1 MEEALFLTRFASKV
15 YVVHRRDELRASRI
29 MAERAMNDP
38 KIEFVWSGVVEE
50 VLGESKVEGLRVRNV
65 KTGETFVIDCR
76 AVFVA
81 LGHVPNTALF
91 KQFIDTDET
100 GYVILNDRSSKTKLG
115 GVFVAGDCADRNY
128 RQAIT
133 AAGMAARPA
142 LTPSAISSAGTN
154 NPAAALASDIAPKRE
169 KRRQNPEA
177 KRRKFPAPGNRSI
190 PGVGVTRP

>member
-1 MEEALFLTRFASKV
+1 MWCTAA
-15 YVVHRRDELRASRI
+15 DELRASRI

-115 GVFVAGDCADRNY
+115 GVFVAGDCADR
-128 RQAIT
+128 QLP
-133 AAGMAARPA
+133 AGRSPRPAWAARPA
-142 LTPSAISSAGTN
+142 LTPSAILSAGTN
-154 NPAAALASDIAPKRE
+154 NPAAASAPDIAPKHE
-169 KRRQNPEA
+169 KQRQNPEA
-177 KRRKFPAPGNRSI
+177 ERRRFPAPGNRSA
-190 PGVGVTRP
+190 PGFGVTRP

>member
-128 RQAIT
+128 RQAPP
-133 AAGMAARPA
+133 AWAARPA
-142 LTPSAISSAGTN
+142 STPSAISSAGTN
-154 NPAAALASDIAPKRE
+154 NPAAASAPDIVPKRE
-169 KRRQNPEA
+169 KQRQDPEA
-177 KRRKFPAPGNRSI
+177 ERRKFPAPGNRSA
-190 PGVGVTRP
+190 PGFGVIRL